1 MGSGNQSDI
10 LGKKI
15 FFLYPST
22 AIQNEI
28 VFELIQQEFE
38 AYVVRDQN
46 ALVPLLKRYPD
57 SLVFIDI
64 DEALP
69 EPDWEKW
76 IRDVMADP
84 ALADIKVGIV
94 SAREDEALMRK
105 YIASVK
111 VQGGYTVIKS
121 DINKAIR
128 QLLEILHVFDA
139 KGRRRFLRATSENET
154 LTTINIPYN
163 NAYVNGVI
171 KDISSTGLS
180 CTFTEDPNLEKN
192 SLCQDI
198 QIKLQST
205 LLKLEGIVFG
215 SRMDGLSKIYV
226 VVFTQRIDPSVRV
239 KIRKYIQGNIQAAID
254 AELKSLSRGGSK
266 T

>member
-1 MGSGNQSDI
+1 MSNGNQSDL

-15 FFLYPST
+15 FFLHPS
-22 AIQNEI
+22 AVIQNEI

-38 AYVVRDQN
+38 AYIIRDQN
-46 ALVPLLKRYPD
+46 GVIRLLKRYPD
-57 SLVFIDI
+57 SLVFVNI
-64 DEALP
+64 DEGLS

-76 IRDVMADP
+76 IRNVIADP

-94 SAREDEALMRK
+94 SAKNDEALMRK

-111 VQGGYTVIKS
+111 IQGGYTVIKS
-121 DINKAIR
+121 DINKAVR

-154 LTTINIPYN
+154 LTTINIPHN
-163 NAYVNGVI
+163 NTYVNGVI

-180 CTFTEDPNLEKN
+180 CSFSEDPKLEKN

-198 QIKLQST
+198 QIKLQSV

-215 SRMDGLSKIYV
+215 SRMDGLNKIYV

-239 KIRKYIQGNIQAAID
+239 KIRKYIQGNIQAIID
-254 AELKSLSRGGSK
+254 AELKSFS
-266 T
+266 

>member
-1 MGSGNQSDI
+1 MGNGNQSDI

-28 VFELIQQEFE
+28 IFELIQQEFE
-38 AYVVRDQN
+38 AYVVRDQKTFIR
-46 ALVPLLKRYPD
+46 LLKRYPD
-57 SLVFIDI
+57 SLVFADI
-64 DEALP
+64 DEVLS
-69 EPDWEKW
+69 EPDWEAW
-76 IRDVMADP
+76 VRNIMADP
-84 ALADIKVGIV
+84 ALADVKVGIV
-94 SAREDEALMRK
+94 SAKDDESLMRK

-111 VQGGYTVIKS
+111 IQGGYTVIKP

-128 QLLEILHVFDA
+128 QLLEILNLFDA
-139 KGRRRFLRATSENET
+139 KGRRRFLRATSENEA
-154 LTTINIPYN
+154 LTTINIPHN

-180 CTFTEDPNLEKN
+180 CAFADDPKLEKN

-198 QIKLQST
+198 QIKLQSA

-215 SRMDGLSKIYV
+215 SRIDGLNKIYV
-226 VVFTQRIDPSVRV
+226 VVFTQRIDPSVRI
-239 KIRKYIQGNIQAAID
+239 KIRKYIQNNIQAAID
-254 AELKSLSRGGSK
+254 AELKSLS
-266 T
+266 